1 METMSNG
8 LSASEDSQLRQTIEM
23 FEVIAQSQPNDY
35 QSLEILKEAY
45 SKLGDEASVAGT
57 SKRIAAAY
65 VQLGQLSSA
74 ILEYE
79 SILQRN
85 PDDPEVRSA
94 LAEIEHRAGNFGA
107 PPTETEQL
115 SKPAAAAL
123 AAPAAAPRPG
133 SPKVSSSA
141 DLDDGRSGMEKV
153 FIEQKLLSLAEFDLF
168 WPKVAHNTTP
178 RQPAEPFLNILAEKQ
193 VLPLDRAVRAL
204 VERSRLGYIPL
215 EKYDV
220 DVEFSRSFSR
230 ETCLR
235 HCVLPF
241 DRMSK
246 SIMVATANPFSKQ
259 AAHDIGRDNPSRII
273 WYVASPGELVK
284 FLKKVFR

>member
-1 METMSNG
+1 
-8 LSASEDSQLRQTIEM
+8 M

-94 LAEIEHRAGNFGA
+94 LVEIEHRAGNFGA
-107 PPTETEQL
+107 PQTETEQL
-115 SKPAAAAL
+115 SKPAPPP
-123 AAPAAAPRPG
+123 PAAAAPKPG
-133 SPKVSSSA
+133 AAKVSGSA

-168 WPKVAHNTTP
+168 WPKVVHNTTP

-193 VLPLDRAVRAL
+193 VLPMERAVRAL

-273 WYVASPGELVK
+273 WYVASPSELVK